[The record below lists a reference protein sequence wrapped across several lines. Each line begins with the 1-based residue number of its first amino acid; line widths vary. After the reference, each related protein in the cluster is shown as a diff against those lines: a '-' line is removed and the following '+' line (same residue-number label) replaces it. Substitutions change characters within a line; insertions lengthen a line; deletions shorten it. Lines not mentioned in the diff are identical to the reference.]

1 MMVSKVSYPKL
12 HGVLSVP
19 ERSSKLGLWTIG
31 HENSEEDVKTVYND
45 TAEIYEEMYA
55 KMEYEGPST
64 GTGIFIEH
72 LKRMLSKDCNILD
85 LGAGT
90 GMCGEILKNEGYSS
104 LTAVDISEQMLE
116 EAKKKNIYREVIQ
129 KDLNRDS
136 LEELEGVFDAVIC
149 IGVFYYGQVESSALD
164 KVVSVMKP
172 GGILC
177 FSIRTDLYDNDESG
191 YKQKCD
197 SLDKEGKWKLISSE
211 KKILFGKMEQLA
223 YYLVFQRCH

>member
-1 MMVSKVSYPKL
+1 MAEVNYPKL
-12 HGVLSVP
+12 DEVLSSA
-19 ERSSKLGLWTIG
+19 ERFSKLGRWVFD
-31 HENSEEDVKTVYND
+31 HDDVIQEARAVYND
-45 TAEIYEEMYA
+45 GASNYDEFVT
-55 KMEYEGPST
+55 KVGYEGPST

-211 KKILFGKMEQLA
+211 TNTLIGKMEQLA